1 MQSQLEQKQTDLAA
15 ERQLYSDFKH
25 HQSIKSLEAY
35 HEHTKL
41 KTQHVLSQN
50 MIMIHKIQER
60 EAQKKEFEKMSSLEV
75 LPYMDN

>member
-1 MQSQLEQKQTDLAA
+1 MQSQLEQNQTDLAA

-41 KTQHVLSQN
+41 KTQHVLSQKMN
-50 MIMIHKIQER
+50 LIHKI
-60 EAQKKEFEKMSSLEV
+60 
-75 LPYMDN
+75 